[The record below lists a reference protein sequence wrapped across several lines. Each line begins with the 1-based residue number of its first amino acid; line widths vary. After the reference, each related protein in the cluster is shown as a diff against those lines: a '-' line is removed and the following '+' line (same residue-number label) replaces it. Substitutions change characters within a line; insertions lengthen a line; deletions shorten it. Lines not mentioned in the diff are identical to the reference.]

1 LPWLRESEFWR
12 AEAAYR
18 SNGKEGRDPT
28 PYVSWRDEARPGNV
42 ALLDFYGR
50 YLVGQ
55 FAGMGSALSLDAVR
69 AALDICQVE
78 REAWPDVTAR
88 LLYLHGMVV
97 EATKK
102 D

>member
-1 LPWLRESEFWR
+1 MRESEFWR
-12 AEAAYR
+12 AEANR
-18 SNGKEGRDPT
+18 SGEERDPT
-28 PYVSWRDEARPGNV
+28 QYVEWRHEARPENV

-50 YLVGQ
+50 FLVGQ

-69 AALDICQVE
+69 AALDIVGLDRQ
-78 REAWPDVTAR
+78 RWADVTSR
-88 LLYLHGMVV
+88 LLYLHGLVV